1 MLFDWLV
8 VGQVVPFN
16 PATSVRGPKYVVKKG
31 KTPVL
36 SADEARQLLD
46 AIDTSSIVGLRDR
59 ALIALM
65 VYTFARVAGL
75 KQIGGEGLHVEPKVA
90 LPSLGLQAEIE
101 IKAVDVGYNPWHV
114 NSLQHLDLFP

>member
-75 KQIGGEGLHVEPKVA
+75 QQIGGEGLHVEPKVA